1 MQNLS
6 RMDKPK
12 TITHYVLIS
21 SADDT
26 VAGFTS
32 TLAKSLEDQGFP
44 ARVLVDH
51 RDLKKAEIETVRVF
65 IVVLSEHY
73 AICPFRL
80 DKLAEIVDGLG
91 ARQRVLP
98 VFYYVPTSD
107 VRYQTG
113 SYEVALG
120 VHEYYVERE
129 RLEKWKNTLE
139 KVAGFGG
146 WPLQRTGKTYEY
158 QYIEEIGRKVSEHVA
173 CSVEL
178 HSRVQKVNELLYSE
192 SDDGGVKMV
201 GICGEDGTGKT
212 TVACGVYYS
221 NAAGNRFDYFCFL
234 DKVGECLRNHGF
246 IGLIGMLLSGMI
258 GDSNN
263 NSDIMKFGNT
273 NKGMSILKRKFLKEE
288 KKLFLV
294 LEDIYDEKQ
303 LQDIVRLT
311 NCFSSNS
318 KVVITTKDNSLLHR
332 HEIRLYE
339 VERFK
344 TKEAFQLLSLKAF
357 NSKNLKSMYLSILER
372 AETYASGNPFILEV
386 MGSYLRGK
394 SVEECVSALDQY
406 EKIPNKEKQRIVQIS
421 FDALEKCHQ
430 KMLSCIAFYLNRQDL
445 QVVEEKLYRQFR
457 VSPKDGI
464 KVLLDK
470 SLIKINE
477 HGRVIMHDL
486 TQNMVKDNGDITT

>member
-146 WPLQRTGKTYEY
+146 WPLQRYP
-158 QYIEEIGRKVSEHVA
+158 I
-173 CSVEL
+173 
-178 HSRVQKVNELLYSE
+178 
-192 SDDGGVKMV
+192 
-201 GICGEDGTGKT
+201 
-212 TVACGVYYS
+212 
-221 NAAGNRFDYFCFL
+221 FFF
-234 DKVGECLRNHGF
+234 F
-246 IGLIGMLLSGMI
+246 
-258 GDSNN
+258 
-263 NSDIMKFGNT
+263 T
-273 NKGMSILKRKFLKEE
+273 NF
-288 KKLFLV
+288 LFL
-294 LEDIYDEKQ
+294 
-303 LQDIVRLT
+303 
-311 NCFSSNS
+311 
-318 KVVITTKDNSLLHR
+318 LL
-332 HEIRLYE
+332 L
-339 VERFK
+339 
-344 TKEAFQLLSLKAF
+344 
-357 NSKNLKSMYLSILER
+357 
-372 AETYASGNPFILEV
+372 
-386 MGSYLRGK
+386 
-394 SVEECVSALDQY
+394 
-406 EKIPNKEKQRIVQIS
+406 
-421 FDALEKCHQ
+421 
-430 KMLSCIAFYLNRQDL
+430 
-445 QVVEEKLYRQFR
+445 
-457 VSPKDGI
+457 
-464 KVLLDK
+464 
-470 SLIKINE
+470 
-477 HGRVIMHDL
+477 
-486 TQNMVKDNGDITT
+486 